1 MTWGL
6 IFWLGIALSLLPTPA
21 YSWSDTGHRLTCELA
36 FEQLESSS
44 QATLRRLMK
53 SMPADHAESLF
64 SRAKPTVTDLCVWAD
79 KVRKDRAFDRVA
91 SWHYVNVDRSQSWL
105 AGTGV

>member
-36 FEQLESSS
+36 FEQLQPSS
-44 QATLRRLMK
+44 QVALRRLMTA
-53 SMPADHAESLF
+53 MPADHAETFLA
-64 SRAKPTVTDLCVWAD
+64 RTEPTVTDLCVWAD
-79 KVRKDRAFDRVA
+79 KVRKDRTFDRVA
-91 SWHYVNVDRSQSWL
+91 SWHYVLSL
-105 AGTGV
+105 IHI